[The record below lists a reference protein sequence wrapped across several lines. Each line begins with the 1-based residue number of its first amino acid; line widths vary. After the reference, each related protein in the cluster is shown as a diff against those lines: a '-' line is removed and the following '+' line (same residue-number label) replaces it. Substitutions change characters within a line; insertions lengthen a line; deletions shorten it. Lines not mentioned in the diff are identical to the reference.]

1 MSDVRLLLASLL
13 GEREVVA
20 FRPALARELGAIP
33 ALFLCQACYWQGITG
48 ADQWWYK
55 LRNADRDVTGRMKP
69 PENASRQSW
78 EWELGLTRA
87 EQEGA
92 RKVLCQH
99 GLLEERLKGVP
110 AKLHYRVNLDRL
122 FEFLLKN
129 QQMAGINQLDGEIQP
144 TGWQDSTSKPGQ
156 IPPAIT
162 ETTSEISSSTTTHHP
177 VVVNQDM
184 EELIEAAVWSESLS
198 RPIKNEVGFR
208 VRKRQRLRDH
218 GPSAEDLVALS
229 AWRANQKRL
238 AAEKEKA
245 AKQEREREAAET
257 QRAKNA
263 GRAARAQEYFNS
275 LDDAARSSLLQRFGE
290 HLSATQSH
298 AFQTFRRTGLE
309 GELVRRA
316 LWSYLEKSE
325 VHHGIGKIISPSAP
339 IFDTT
344 SSPTMT
350 G

>member
-1 MSDVRLLLASLL
+1 MSEVRLLLASLL

-55 LRNADRDVTGRMKP
+55 LRNADRDATGRMKP

-144 TGWQDSTSKPGQ
+144 TGWQDSTSKPGR

-177 VVVNQDM
+177 VVDRDM
-184 EELIEAAVWSESLS
+184 EDLIEAAVWSESLS

-208 VRKRQRLRDH
+208 VKKRERLTAQ
-218 GPSAEDLVALS
+218 GASAEDLAALR
-229 AWRANQKRL
+229 AWRAHKDR
-238 AAEKEKA
+238 AAIERA
-245 AKQEREREAAET
+245 QHERERLVA
-257 QRAKNA
+257 
-263 GRAARAQEYFNS
+263 AAREQERNRKTGEVTAYLQS
-275 LDDAARSSLLQRFGE
+275 LDEASHARLVEEFAASLPSRNNGALFNAYRKNGFKSKIVESQFLSFVAARSSTIAQ
-290 HLSATQSH
+290 
-298 AFQTFRRTGLE
+298 
-309 GELVRRA
+309 
-316 LWSYLEKSE
+316 
-325 VHHGIGKIISPSAP
+325 SAP
-339 IFDTT
+339 V
-344 SSPTMT
+344 P
-350 G
+350 

>member
-1 MSDVRLLLASLL
+1 MSDVRLLLASQL

-33 ALFLCQACYWQGITG
+33 ALFLCQACYWQGIAG
-48 ADQWWYK
+48 ADEWWYK
-55 LRNADRDVTGRMKP
+55 LRNADRDANGLMVP
-69 PENASRQSW
+69 PDNASRQSW

-92 RKVLCQH
+92 RKILCQH

-122 FEFLLKN
+122 FEFLLNN
-129 QQMAGINQLDGEIQP
+129 QQMAGFNQLDGEIQP
-144 TGWQDSTSKPGQ
+144 TGWWDSTSKPGR

-162 ETTSEISSSTTTHHP
+162 ETTSEISSSTTNHP
-177 VVVNQDM
+177 VVDRNM

-208 VRKRQRLRDH
+208 VRKRQRLHEH

-245 AKQEREREAAET
+245 AKKERERETAEI

-263 GRAARAQEYFNS
+263 ERAARAQEYFNS
-275 LDDAARSSLLQRFGE
+275 LDDATRSSLLQRFGE
-290 HLSATQSH
+290 HLNATQSH
-298 AFQTFRRTGLE
+298 AFQMYRRTGLE

-325 VHHGIGKIISPSAP
+325 AHPGIGKIMSPIAP